1 MAIYAY
7 NVCMHIRVRMAPSPT
22 GQLHI
27 GTARTALFNWIFA
40 KKNNGV
46 LILRLE
52 DTDVDR
58 STSAYEKDIIEQL
71 QWLGLQWDEGPF
83 RQSERA
89 PLYTKCLT
97 ALLEKGYA
105 YYCDCPKE
113 TLEAEREAM
122 REQGIAPRYRG
133 TCREKKISAG
143 KGTVIRFAMPEK
155 NISFIDLVRGKIEF
169 NTALIGDFVIA
180 KNLQTPL
187 YNFAVVVDD
196 ADMDITHIIRGEDHI
211 PNTPKQIAIQEA
223 LGFKHPHYA
232 HIPLILDADRSKMS
246 KRNSATALA
255 DYRAAGYLPEAIINF
270 LTLLGWHPQNNREIM
285 SIEDSILMFDLGRV
299 QKAGAVFSL
308 EKLNWINAQYIKKTH
323 DAELLQYLSWELSEH
338 NIKIIELLKPRTQ
351 TMNDFKTL
359 GAFFFTMPDYEPR
372 LLQWKEMKPQ
382 EIISSLERTA
392 LLIREGRAHDI
403 PASAEQHGRGETFWP
418 LRAALSGQQES
429 PGPLEILAIIGKE
442 EALARIAIA
451 LKKLN
456 GAGEE
461 FTGNE
466 IKSLFN

>member
-1 MAIYAY
+1 MGMT
-7 NVCMHIRVRMAPSPT
+7 VRVRIAPSPT

-40 KKNNGV
+40 KKNNGK
-46 LILRLE
+46 LILRIE
-52 DTDVDR
+52 DTDAIR
-58 STSAYEKDIIEQL
+58 STPAFEKDITEQL

-89 PLYTKCLT
+89 LIYTKYLT
-97 ALLEKGYA
+97 ALLEKRCA

-113 TLEAEREAM
+113 TLEAERAAM

-133 TCREKKISAG
+133 ACREKKISAG

-169 NTALIGDFVIA
+169 NTALIGDFIIA

-196 ADMDITHIIRGEDHI
+196 ADMDITHVIRGEDHI
-211 PNTPKQIAIQEA
+211 PNTPKQIAIQET

-232 HIPLILDADRSKMS
+232 HIPLILDADRNKMS

-255 DYRAAGYLPEAIINF
+255 DYRAAGYLPEAINNF

-285 SIEDSILMFDLGRV
+285 SIEDSILAFDLGRV

-308 EKLNWINAQYIKKTH
+308 DKLNWINAQYIKKTH
-323 DAELLQYLSWELSEH
+323 DAELLKYLGWELSEH
-338 NIKIIELLKPRTQ
+338 NIKIIELLKPRAQ
-351 TMNDFKTL
+351 TLNDFKAL
-359 GAFFFTMPDYEPR
+359 GAFFFTLPDYEPQ
-372 LLQWKEMKPQ
+372 LLQWKTMQSP
-382 EIISSLERTA
+382 EIIASLERTA

-403 PASAEQHGRGETFWP
+403 PASAEQQGRGETFWP

-451 LKKLN
+451 LKKL
-456 GAGEE
+456 
-461 FTGNE
+461 TDHE
-466 IKSLFN
+466 IKSLFG